1 MPRRL
6 WAVIAALLCALSTRA
21 QAQDTTAPASS
32 HRTRKTAV
40 TLNPFALFATYFAGD
55 IETTVKPML
64 TLGVGGSYNGVSD
77 YNNYRSFEAKVRYY
91 PQETALVGFS
101 IAGTVGVASARD
113 NGYVAYDATG
123 QQVTFG
129 PASGQN
135 RTTRA
140 TVGTELSYQWIL
152 GPSRRFVAVG
162 GVGVK
167 RLLGSRGYA
176 DPIDSEVL
184 PTARISI
191 GIAF

>member
-1 MPRRL
+1 MPRHL

-21 QAQDTTAPASS
+21 QAQDTTAPAPS

-113 NGYVAYDATG
+113 NGYVVYDATG
-123 QQVTFG
+123 RVILG
-129 PASGQN
+129 SASGQN

>member
-1 MPRRL
+1 MLPRH
-6 WAVIAALLCALSTRA
+6 WVVIPAVLCALTVRA
-21 QAQDTTAPASS
+21 QAQDTTAHAGAPRA
-32 HRTRKTAV
+32 RKTAV
-40 TLNPFALFATYFAGD
+40 TLNPFALFATYVAGD
-55 IETTVKPML
+55 IETAVKPML
-64 TLGVGGSYNGVSD
+64 SIGVGGSYNGVSD
-77 YNNYRSFEAKVRYY
+77 YNNYFALEGKVRYY

-123 QQVTFG
+123 QPITFG